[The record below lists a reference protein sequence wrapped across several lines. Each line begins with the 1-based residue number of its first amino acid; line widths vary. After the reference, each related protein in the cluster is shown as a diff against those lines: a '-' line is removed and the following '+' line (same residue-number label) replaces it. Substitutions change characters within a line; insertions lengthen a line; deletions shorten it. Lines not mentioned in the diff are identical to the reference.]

1 MSNTKKSLLASGLSL
16 LVCFALLLGT
26 TFAWFTDSV
35 TNSGNQ
41 ITAGTL
47 GITATAY
54 DLDKSNTS
62 GQSYQ
67 FDGIN
72 NGQPFYFEQDGQ
84 NLDDGAA
91 PIINNTNWE
100 PGQSNAKLVTVTNS
114 GDLATKIKLEFDVTD
129 GGLMNALWFDF
140 IQVDQ
145 NGVTGQFV
153 RRPMT
158 ELTTLADQT
167 EVSVSADQ
175 SVSFILVYGMNETAG
190 NEYQNKT
197 FSANVTILATQ
208 DTVEQDG
215 FGNSDYDENAVY
227 KQVNVELP
235 ESGSAVDNGAALL
248 DAIDKVDAGG
258 TVFVPAGEYEMSA
271 EINITKDIQIIGV
284 AGQTVI
290 ETAPNGPG
298 RHLEVEPGCTSL
310 VIKNVSFVNSMAD
323 DSKPSVCIKQVGD
336 GYSFDISGCSFE
348 GYTTAIQ
355 LFHTTGGSITNCT
368 FSNKTVDISLSDLS
382 GQVTISGN
390 TYTDGLNENI
400 GVLKADQQYLN
411 IVDTGMSVVWYD

>member
-1 MSNTKKSLLASGLSL
+1 MTNTKKSLLASGLSL

-54 DLDKSNTS
+54 DLDMNNTS
-62 GQSYQ
+62 GRSYQ

-72 NGQPFYFEQDGQ
+72 NGEAFYFENNGQD
-84 NLDDGAA
+84 LDGNTA
-91 PIINNTNWE
+91 PIINDTNWE
-100 PGQSNAKLVTVTNS
+100 PGQSNAKLITVTNS

-167 EVSVSADQ
+167 EVSVSAGQ

-235 ESGSAVDNGAALL
+235 ESGNAVDNGAALL
-248 DAIDKVDAGG
+248 TAINQVDAGG
-258 TVFVPAGEYEMSA
+258 TVFVPAGEYKMSDA
-271 EINITKDIQIIGV
+271 INITKDIQIIGV

-310 VIKNVSFVNSMAD
+310 VIKNVTFVNGTAD
-323 DSKPSVCIKQVGD
+323 ASTSVGIKQAGD

-348 GYTTAIQ
+348 GYTTSIQ

-368 FSNKTVDISLSDLS
+368 FNSKTVDISLSDLS

-390 TYTDGLNENI
+390 TYTDGLDENI
-400 GVLKADQQYLN
+400 GVLKADEQYLN
-411 IVDTGMSVVWYD
+411 IVDTGMKVVWY